1 MQTLSNRMEMVTAI
15 QELPNL
21 NILQLFQ
28 LLEVV
33 RHLVT
38 PMNRLYIGCPEK
50 QQHSHPVELQPLIEL
65 QEQQP

>member
-1 MQTLSNRMEMVTAI
+1 MQTLSNRMEMVMAI
-15 QELPNL
+15 QESQLSA
-21 NILQLFQ
+21 ILQLFQ

-33 RHLVT
+33 RRLVT